1 MSYLCAENS
10 KIGSMTFKDFF
21 SLKKN
26 HVFWLNILGMILFV
40 VVVIY
45 GVLKGIDVYT
55 HHGESISVPDV
66 QGMSSEKAIQA
77 LAGTQLEPAIV
88 DSCYVPDVPSGT
100 VVDQKP
106 VPGARVKEGRQVY
119 LTICTNRTPTRVI
132 PDVIDNSSLR
142 EAQARMLAAGFQLTA
157 NDYIAGEKD
166 WVYGVRYHG
175 KALEPGAKIPIG
187 AAVTLVVGGD
197 IAVADSLST
206 DSVALE
212 TPQAA
217 PVSEEESWF

>member
-1 MSYLCAENS
+1 
-10 KIGSMTFKDFF
+10 MTFKDFF

-26 HVFWLNILGMILFV
+26 RVFWLNILGMILFV

-55 HHGESISVPDV
+55 NHGESISVPDV

-88 DSCYVPDVPSGT
+88 DSCYVSDVPSGT

-142 EAQARMLAAGFQLTA
+142 EAQARMLAAGF
-157 NDYIAGEKD
+157 
-166 WVYGVRYHG
+166 
-175 KALEPGAKIPIG
+175 
-187 AAVTLVVGGD
+187 
-197 IAVADSLST
+197 
-206 DSVALE
+206 
-212 TPQAA
+212 
-217 PVSEEESWF
+217 

>member
-1 MSYLCAENS
+1 
-10 KIGSMTFKDFF
+10 MTFKDFF

-26 HVFWLNILGMILFV
+26 RVFWLNILGMILFV

-106 VPGARVKEGRQVY
+106 VPQ
-119 LTICTNRTPTRVI
+119 
-132 PDVIDNSSLR
+132 
-142 EAQARMLAAGFQLTA
+142 LAEY
-157 NDYIAGEKD
+157 DCEKN
-166 WVYGVRYHG
+166 
-175 KALEPGAKIPIG
+175 
-187 AAVTLVVGGD
+187 
-197 IAVADSLST
+197 
-206 DSVALE
+206 
-212 TPQAA
+212 
-217 PVSEEESWF
+217 